1 MPLMV
6 EERPTARRASGAPN
20 RIPKSVVA
28 VTILALVD
36 ALLLFGSVVAVMTW
50 MSKGNVEGR
59 HSDYDDD
66 FDLDSYGLSFIEGL
80 ASPALFVA
88 LVAISRCQDLVVFS
102 RANPIRLVFL
112 PAF

>member
-36 ALLLFGSVVAVMTW
+36 ALLLFGSVVAVM
-50 MSKGNVEGR
+50 SKGNVEAR

-66 FDLDSYGLSFIEGL
+66 FDLDSYGLDSYEGL